1 MEITTLFCEIDD
13 FCQVFE
19 PEYHKH
25 LIDDGKIKR
34 VRKSTLSQSEVMTI
48 IIEFQRSGYRTFK
61 HYYQRHVCVYLRGA
75 FPNVVS
81 YNRFVELMGD
91 ALVPLCT
98 YLSTRKGDCS
108 GISFIDSMPIAVC
121 HNGRSAAN
129 RRIHS
134 HQVFD
139 ETAERGKNSVG
150 WFYGFKL
157 HLIVN
162 DQGELLAVQLTP
174 GNVDDRTPVPKMVE
188 KLFGKLFGDKGYIS
202 QKLFD
207 LLFAD
212 GVQLVTKI
220 KKNMKNKLMPV
231 FDKLM
236 LRKRAII
243 ETIYDQL
250 KNISQVEHT
259 RHRSGF
265 NFLVNV
271 ISALI
276 AYTYQSKLPSLNLRV
291 EEVSDLPAIIL

>member
-1 MEITTLFCEIDD
+1 MGLTTLFCEIDD
-13 FCQVFE
+13 FCQDFE
-19 PEYHKH
+19 PEYRKH
-25 LIDDGKIKR
+25 LLDNGKIKR

-61 HYYQRHVCVYLRGA
+61 HYYQRHVCVHLRWA
-75 FPNVVS
+75 FPQVVS

-91 ALVPLCT
+91 ALVPLCA
-98 YLSTRKGDCS
+98 YLNTRKGTCS

-121 HNGRSAAN
+121 HN

-134 HQVFD
+134 HQVFL

-162 DQGELLAVQLTP
+162 DEGELLAVKLTP
-174 GNVDDRTPVPKMVE
+174 GNVDDRAPVPEMVK

-202 QKLFD
+202 QPLFD
-207 LLFAD
+207 LLFD
-212 GVQLVTKI
+212 DNVQLVTKI
-220 KKNMKNKLMPV
+220 RKNMTNKLMDV

-250 KNISQVEHT
+250 KNISQIEHT

-271 ISALI
+271 VSALI
-276 AYTYQSKLPSLNLRV
+276 AYTYQQKKPSLNIRLPQLGK
-291 EEVSDLPAIIL
+291 LPAIVL

>member
-1 MEITTLFCEIDD
+1 MNIIPLFCEIDD
-13 FCQVFE
+13 FCQAFE
-19 PEYHKH
+19 PEMNRR
-25 LIDDGKIKR
+25 LIHHGAKKR
-34 VRKSTLSQSEVMTI
+34 IRKSTLARSYVMTI
-48 IIEFQRSGYRTFK
+48 TVGFHQSGYRTFK
-61 HYYQRHVCVYLRGA
+61 HYYTKHVCVHLRWA
-75 FPNVVS
+75 FPFVVS
-81 YNRFVELMGD
+81 YNRFVELMGE
-91 ALVPLCT
+91 ALVPLCA
-98 YLSTRKGDCS
+98 YLSTRKGTCS

-121 HNGRSAAN
+121 HN

-134 HQVFD
+134 HKVFD
-139 ETAERGKNSVG
+139 ETAQRGKNSVG

-162 DQGELLAVQLTP
+162 DEGELLAVQLTA
-174 GNVDDRTPVPKMVE
+174 GNVDDRTPVPKLVK
-188 KLFGKLFGDKGYIS
+188 KLFGKLYGDKGYIS

-250 KNISQVEHT
+250 KNISQIEHT

-276 AYTYQSKLPSLNLRV
+276 AYTYQQKKPSLNIRLP
-291 EEVSDLPAIIL
+291 ELGELPAIVL

>member
-1 MEITTLFCEIDD
+1 
-13 FCQVFE
+13 
-19 PEYHKH
+19 
-25 LIDDGKIKR
+25 
-34 VRKSTLSQSEVMTI
+34 
-48 IIEFQRSGYRTFK
+48 
-61 HYYQRHVCVYLRGA
+61 
-75 FPNVVS
+75 
-81 YNRFVELMGD
+81 MG
-91 ALVPLCT
+91 
-98 YLSTRKGDCS
+98 
-108 GISFIDSMPIAVC
+108 
-121 HNGRSAAN
+121 
-129 RRIHS
+129 
-134 HQVFD
+134 
-139 ETAERGKNSVG
+139 
-150 WFYGFKL
+150 
-157 HLIVN
+157 
-162 DQGELLAVQLTP
+162 LAVQLTP

-212 GVQLVTKI
+212 GVQLVIKI

-271 ISALI
+271 VSALI

>member
-1 MEITTLFCEIDD
+1 MELTTLFCEIDD
-13 FCQVFE
+13 FCRDFE
-19 PEYHKH
+19 PEYRKH
-25 LIDDGKIKR
+25 LIDDGKLKR
-34 VRKSTLSQSEVMTI
+34 MRKSTLSQSEVMTI

-61 HYYQRHVCVYLRGA
+61 HYYQKHVCMYLRWA
-75 FPNVVS
+75 FPQVVS
-81 YNRFVELMGD
+81 YNRFVELMGE
-91 ALVPLCT
+91 ALVPLCA
-98 YLSTRKGDCS
+98 YLSTRKGTCS

-121 HNGRSAAN
+121 HN

-134 HQVFD
+134 HQVFL
-139 ETAERGKNSVG
+139 ETAQRGKNSVG

-157 HLIVN
+157 HLVVN
-162 DQGELLAVQLTP
+162 DCGELLAIQLTP
-174 GNVDDRTPVPKMVE
+174 GNVDDRTPVPKMV
-188 KLFGKLFGDKGYIS
+188 KNLFGKLFGDKGYIS
-202 QKLFD
+202 QPLFD
-207 LLFAD
+207 LLFD
-212 GVQLVTKI
+212 DDVQFVTKI
-220 KKNMKNKLMPV
+220 RKNMENKLMPI

-276 AYTYQSKLPSLNLRV
+276 AYTYQEKKPSLNIRLPY
-291 EEVSDLPAIIL
+291 SNDLPAVIV

>member
-1 MEITTLFCEIDD
+1 MELTTLFCDIDD
-13 FCQVFE
+13 FCSDFL
-19 PEYHKH
+19 PEYHRH

-61 HYYQRHVCVYLRGA
+61 HYYQRHVCMYLRWA
-75 FPNVVS
+75 FPQVVS
-81 YNRFVELMGD
+81 YNRFVELMSE
-91 ALVPLCT
+91 ALVPLCA
-98 YLSTRKGDCS
+98 YLRTRKGACS

-121 HNGRSAAN
+121 HN

-139 ETAERGKNSVG
+139 ETAKRGKNSVG

-162 DQGELLAVQLTP
+162 DCGELLAIQLTT
-174 GNVDDRTPVPKMVE
+174 GNVDDRTPVPKMV
-188 KLFGKLFGDKGYIS
+188 KDLFGKLFGDKGYIS
-202 QKLFD
+202 HPLFD
-207 LLFAD
+207 LLFD
-212 GVQLVTKI
+212 GGVQLVTKI
-220 KKNMKNKLMPV
+220 RKNMENKLMPI
-231 FDKLM
+231 FDKLV

-265 NFLVNV
+265 NFLVNIV
-271 ISALI
+271 SALI
-276 AYTYQSKLPSLNLRV
+276 AYTYQEKKPSLNIRLPHS
-291 EEVSDLPAIIL
+291 SDLPAVII

>member
-1 MEITTLFCEIDD
+1 
-13 FCQVFE
+13 
-19 PEYHKH
+19 
-25 LIDDGKIKR
+25 
-34 VRKSTLSQSEVMTI
+34 
-48 IIEFQRSGYRTFK
+48 
-61 HYYQRHVCVYLRGA
+61 
-75 FPNVVS
+75 
-81 YNRFVELMGD
+81 MG
-91 ALVPLCT
+91 
-98 YLSTRKGDCS
+98 
-108 GISFIDSMPIAVC
+108 
-121 HNGRSAAN
+121 
-129 RRIHS
+129 
-134 HQVFD
+134 
-139 ETAERGKNSVG
+139 
-150 WFYGFKL
+150 
-157 HLIVN
+157 
-162 DQGELLAVQLTP
+162 LAVQLTP

-271 ISALI
+271 VSALI
-276 AYTYQSKLPSLNLRV
+276 AYTYQEKKPSLNLRV

>member
-1 MEITTLFCEIDD
+1 MGLTTLFCNIDD
-13 FCQVFE
+13 FCGDFL

-61 HYYQRHVCVYLRGA
+61 HYYQRHVCVHLRWA
-75 FPNVVS
+75 FPQVVS
-81 YNRFVELMGD
+81 YNRFVELMGE
-91 ALVPLCT
+91 ALVPLCA
-98 YLSTRKGDCS
+98 YLSTRKGTCS

-121 HNGRSAAN
+121 HN

-134 HQVFD
+134 HQVFL
-139 ETAERGKNSVG
+139 ETAQRGKNSVG

-157 HLIVN
+157 HLVVN
-162 DQGELLAVQLTP
+162 DCGELLAIQLTP
-174 GNVDDRTPVPKMVE
+174 GNVDDRTPVPKMV
-188 KLFGKLFGDKGYIS
+188 KNLFGKLFGDKGYIS
-202 QKLFD
+202 QPLFD
-207 LLFAD
+207 LLFD
-212 GVQLVTKI
+212 DDVQLVTKI
-220 KKNMKNKLMPV
+220 RKNMENKLMPI

-276 AYTYQSKLPSLNLRV
+276 AYTYQEKKPSLNIRLPH
-291 EEVSDLPAIIL
+291 SNDLPAVIV